1 MTGVTFSAGQHQGR
15 SLKAKW
21 ELAKKKHLCV
31 KGGRGG
37 YESLVHREGCGRSG
51 RGGFR
56 S

>member
-31 KGGRGG
+31 RGG
-37 YESLVHREGCGRSG
+37 GVGLRKTKIRGYEGFVHS
-51 RGGFR
+51 
-56 S
+56 